1 MHLGCEAGPLDEVGT
16 GLAHWQAAVC
26 PHGRLE
32 VAAKDP
38 EKSVVIMMT
47 SQEFQAVSK
56 PYFICHVFAVGLFS
70 VHPPLH
76 RKWKYWKQ
84 TACSANI
91 SEPKVSQKLFTDL
104 HNHRKLEPQ
113 PPRTRDLSQ
122 RRLGV
127 QLHIPEPSGCSS
139 QCLQA
144 SKSVFKTAKIYYN
157 GFIR

>member
-38 EKSVVIMMT
+38 ENSVVVIMM

-113 PPRTRDLSQ
+113 PLRTRDQSQ
-122 RRLGV
+122 RRPGV
-127 QLHIPEPSGCSS
+127 QLHNPEH
-139 QCLQA
+139 QA
-144 SKSVFKTAKIYYN
+144 AGYSVCRPQKGVLKTAKI
-157 GFIR
+157 